1 MPEKIKIISKEFAKG
16 SNGLVKI
23 DIADLP
29 SGTKIDLPVHVFR
42 SAKEGP
48 VLLVCAGL
56 HGDEVNGVE
65 IIRQTLVQKY
75 YSNLKRGSVIAMPL
89 INIYG
94 FINFSRAVPDGK
106 DVNRSFPGSQKG
118 SLAAQV
124 ANVLSKTIFP
134 QIDFAI
140 DCHTGGSARYNYPQ
154 IRYSLNDEKSKE
166 LALAFNPP
174 VMLGNQVIDKS
185 FRKEALKQGKS
196 TIVFEG
202 GESLRYDGF
211 SIQVALRGIR
221 KVLQHLQ
228 MIEPEIE
235 KDLNDPN
242 DPIVTHSFT
251 KTTWQRAETS
261 GLFIWEKS
269 SGFFVKEGEL
279 LGSIHDPHN
288 AYQIDVKA
296 VKDGF
301 ILGHNNA
308 TVVNQGDA
316 LFHLAW

>member
-1 MPEKIKIISKEFAKG
+1 MVLKIINKNFEAGTKG
-16 SNGLVKI
+16 SVKI

-29 SGTKIDLPVHVFR
+29 SGTKINLPVHVFR
-42 SAKEGP
+42 SEKEGP
-48 VLLVCAGL
+48 ILLICAGL
-56 HGDEVNGVE
+56 HGDEVNGIE
-65 IIRQTLVQKY
+65 IVRQTLVKQFY
-75 YSNLKRGSVIAMPL
+75 QNLRCGSVVVMPL

-94 FINFSRAVPDGK
+94 FINFSREVPDGK
-106 DVNRSFPGSQKG
+106 DVNRSFPGSKKG

-134 QIDFAI
+134 QIDYAI
-140 DCHTGGSARYNYPQ
+140 DFHTGGASRYNYPQ
-154 IRYSLNDEKSKE
+154 IRYTIDDEQSKE
-166 LALAFNPP
+166 LAVAFGAPA
-174 VMLGNQVIDKS
+174 MLGNRVIEKS
-185 FRKEALKQGKS
+185 FRQEAIKQGKS

-211 SIQVALRGIR
+211 SIDMALKGI
-221 KVLQHLQ
+221 KNILQHLN
-228 MIEPEIE
+228 MTKRE
-235 KDLNDPN
+235 KET
-242 DPIVTHSFT
+242 DPIQTHKFT
-251 KTTWQRAETS
+251 KTTWQRAESS

-269 SGFFVKEGEL
+269 SGIFIKQDEV

-288 AYQIDVKA
+288 NYQIDVKA
-296 VKDGF
+296 LRDGY